1 MLIKTRSRGYSSNRK
16 YIVGSGFM
24 DSLMPALRGVGSY
37 VVSNKD
43 LIAKPVLGA
52 VGTLA
57 ATGLTTG
64 VPALLSH
71 IVNRN
76 RKPKNDTDTTLDP
89 KDIEILKAILTRNDS
104 NHNPVSNIIGSGIKS
119 F

>member
-1 MLIKTRSRGYSSNRK
+1 
-16 YIVGSGFM
+16 
-24 DSLMPALRGVGSY
+24 MPALRGVGSY
-37 VVSNKD
+37 ISDNKD
-43 LIAKPVLGA
+43 LIAKPLLGA

-71 IVNRN
+71 IMNRN
-76 RKPKNDTDTTLDP
+76 RNRNPKDDINTTELEHTLDP
-89 KDIEILKAILTRNDS
+89 KSIEILKSIMTRNDS
-104 NHNPVSNIIGSGIKS
+104 NNNPVSNIIGSGIKTSKKKGGGIKS